1 MQALTPTTYAVTRA
15 DLVAYAEASG
25 DHNPIHQ
32 DPEVARSVGLPD
44 VIAHGMFTLAL
55 AARYVDEQL
64 GEPGRIA
71 ELGAKFTRPVVVPP
85 DGTEVRIAGEWR
97 DERTLAPHR
106 HLRRR
111 GRPRQ
116 PDGGPAWLRPPSSC
130 ATTPRCGSAGRP
142 GPG

>member
-1 MQALTPTTYAVTRA
+1 MTDLSATTYPVTRA

-64 GEPGRIA
+64 GAPGRIA
-71 ELGAKFTRPVVVPP
+71 EIGAKFTKPVVVPEE
-85 DGTEVRIAGEWR
+85 GTEVRIAGEWR
-97 DERTLAPHR
+97 DDRTIRLSVTCGDESVLGNPTVV
-106 HLRRR
+106 LR
-111 GRPRQ
+111 G
-116 PDGGPAWLRPPSSC
+116 
-130 ATTPRCGSAGRP
+130 
-142 GPG
+142 